1 MINNRRSTSESSTP
15 QINRKLVCLFVC
27 MGLFL
32 SLGYSEVLGKSIT
45 CPIEVNEVSETS
57 LSQIYLSKNTK
68 NNFPVAAQATLTAYN
83 SEVGQTDDTPFITAS
98 GDRVEY
104 GVIAANW
111 LPFGTKVVI
120 PELFGDDIFIVKDR
134 MNKRFNDTNKIDI
147 WLADKSEAIEFGVKN
162 VEVTIYPI

>member
-1 MINNRRSTSESSTP
+1 
-15 QINRKLVCLFVC
+15 

-45 CPIEVNEVSETS
+45 CPIDVKEVNETS
-57 LSQIYLSKNTK
+57 LSQIYLTKNTK
-68 NNFPVAAQATLTAYN
+68 NNFPVAAQAILTAYN

-98 GDRVEY
+98 GDRVGY

-120 PELFGDDIFIVKDR
+120 PELFGKDVFIVKDR

-147 WLADKSEAIEFGVKN
+147 
-162 VEVTIYPI
+162 

>member
-1 MINNRRSTSESSTP
+1 MIINRNTASGSSMP

-45 CPIEVNEVSETS
+45 CPIDVKEVNETS
-57 LSQIYLSKNTK
+57 LSQIYLTKNTK
-68 NNFPVAAQATLTAYN
+68 NNFPVAAQAILTAYN
-83 SEVGQTDDTPFITAS
+83 SEVGQTDDTPFITAY
-98 GDRVEY
+98 GDRVGY

-120 PELFGDDIFIVKDR
+120 PELFGKDVFIVKDR

-147 WLADKSEAIEFGVKN
+147 
-162 VEVTIYPI
+162 